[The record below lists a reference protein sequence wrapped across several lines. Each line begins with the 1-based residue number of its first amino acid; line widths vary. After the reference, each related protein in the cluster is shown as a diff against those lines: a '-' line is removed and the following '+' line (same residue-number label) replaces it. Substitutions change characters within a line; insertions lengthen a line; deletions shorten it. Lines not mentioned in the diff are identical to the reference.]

1 MARILQLLLAETNR
15 LNAFWRYLERRH
27 KHATDRFGSSL
38 TQGQII
44 LALTR
49 RLGVTD
55 NQEPI
60 GRHRRI
66 VESMGDAAA
75 GLIGFRSADRR
86 VGIEVHL
93 NVEMWQFE
101 QRRRDSRPF

>member
-1 MARILQLLLAETNR
+1 MGRILQLLLAETNR
-15 LNAFWRYLERRH
+15 LNAFWGYLERRH

-60 GRHRRI
+60 GRQRRI
-66 VESMGDAAA
+66 VESIGDAAER
-75 GLIGFRSADRR
+75 LIGFRSDDGR
-86 VGIEVHL
+86 GGFDLNL
-93 NVEMWQFE
+93 NVKMLQFK
-101 QRRRDSRPF
+101 Q